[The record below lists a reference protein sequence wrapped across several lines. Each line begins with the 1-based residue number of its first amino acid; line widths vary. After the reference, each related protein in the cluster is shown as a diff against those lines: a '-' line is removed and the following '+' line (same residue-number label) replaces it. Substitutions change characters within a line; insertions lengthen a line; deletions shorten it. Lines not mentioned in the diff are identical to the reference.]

1 MLPMSLLLLV
11 DPTLAEL
18 AGTGPPHDDLDGV
31 SLVPFLKHPHQLT
44 FPTPLQ
50 QGTQNK
56 TLAFSQYPV
65 LTPIQASG
73 LKFNDNMMC

>member
-1 MLPMSLLLLV
+1 MLLL

-18 AGTGPPHDDLDGV
+18 AGTGPPRDDLDGV
-31 SLVPFLKHPHQLT
+31 SLVPFLKHPDQLS

-65 LTPIQASG
+65 PMPIPAQV
-73 LKFNDNMMC
+73 